1 MSKFQ
6 YLIFI
11 GVVCA
16 AVFSVDANAR
26 VDGVGEEATS
36 WCERDCSNEY
46 HFFKRFAGQGS
57 SIANLSL
64 AIMNYRGHGR
74 EIDIEAGN
82 RFLFKAAKAN
92 EPLAMY
98 QFGYFLLYG
107 LYVEQDI
114 ERSLGWFKK
123 ASQHNILN
131 AKQMASLVERYLAG
145 EQSAQF
151 EQVKAIL
158 IQKAQP
164 SALMTGYQE
173 NQNGDIERIS
183 VIHGFTWEQALIIAK
198 QQTCK
203 INCDV
208 QWSFM
213 LYPRVRAVNEQQL
226 FDLMASLN

>member
-11 GVVCA
+11 MVVYA
-16 AVFSVDANAR
+16 AAFSLDANAR
-26 VDGVGEEATS
+26 ADEVGEEATA

-57 SIANLSL
+57 SLANLSL

-74 EIDIEAGN
+74 EVDIEAGN
-82 RFLFKAAKAN
+82 RFLYKAAKAN

-114 ERSLGWFKK
+114 ERALGWFKK
-123 ASQHNILN
+123 ASQHNIAN
-131 AKQMASLVERYLAG
+131 SKQMVSLIERYLAG
-145 EQSAQF
+145 EQSTQF
-151 EQVKAIL
+151 EQIKRIL
-158 IQKAQP
+158 TQQAQP
-164 SALMTGYQE
+164 SPSMTGYQE
-173 NQNGDIERIS
+173 NRNGDIERIS
-183 VIHGFTWEQALIIAK
+183 VVHGFTWEQAMIIAK

-208 QWSFM
+208 QWGFM
-213 LYPRVRAVNEQQL
+213 LYPRIRVQNEQQL
-226 FDLMASLN
+226 FDLMTGLH

>member
-1 MSKFQ
+1 MSKFR
-6 YLIFI
+6 YLFFI
-11 GVVCA
+11 LVVGSQ
-16 AVFSVDANAR
+16 VLSVDANAT
-26 VDGVGEEATS
+26 VDEIGKEATA

-57 SIANLSL
+57 SLANLSL

-82 RFLFKAAKAN
+82 RFLYKAAKAN

-114 ERSLGWFKK
+114 ERALGWFKK
-123 ASQHNILN
+123 ASQHNIAN
-131 AKQMASLVERYLAG
+131 AKQMVNLVERYLAG
-145 EQSAQF
+145 EQSAQLK
-151 EQVKAIL
+151 QVKAIL
-158 IQKAQP
+158 AQQAQASP
-164 SALMTGYQE
+164 SMTGYQE

-183 VIHGFTWEQALIIAK
+183 VVHGFTWEQALIIAK

-208 QWSFM
+208 QWGFM
-213 LYPRVRAVNEQQL
+213 LYPRIRALNEQQL
-226 FDLMASLN
+226 FDLMSGLN